1 MNLGHTIGTVVRD
14 QVREA
19 TSARSKSLG
28 VWHQVGQ
35 ITIERVRTVVEEL
48 DPVRFEAWQTQTDE
62 RTCPI
67 CGQLHGVVWQE
78 DEGFTPP
85 VHDHCRCERVYH
97 HLEFNRRTVEEWQQQ
112 LRWKTR
118 TEWEW
123 KKTA

>member
-1 MNLGHTIGTVVRD
+1 MNLGQVIGSR
-14 QVREA
+14 VREA
-19 TSARSKSLG
+19 VREEPDWKLVG
-28 VWHQVGQ
+28 RQVGEWA
-35 ITIERVRTVVEEL
+35 IEWVRVTVEYF
-48 DPVRFEAWQTQTDE
+48 DPIRFEAWQTQTDE